1 MNDDLRSYFEQI
13 EAAFCANRGAP
24 LLLSP
29 LDFEKVVEWH
39 AAGVPL
45 EVVEA
50 GIADYFARLAAR
62 KVPLRRAICLSFA
75 EDRILRALDAHR
87 AAAVGRSAGVA
98 ETEPQELRVARFLED
113 RATKLEAFA
122 SGGSLSTALPL
133 LGKFCAGAA
142 REIRELIPKAGQS
155 LTSLEARLQPLD
167 REMGRMV
174 LIESPE
180 AMVGGWKKEA
190 RALLGDLASG
200 MEEGTLRQALE
211 NLACKA
217 GLAHWG
223 LPRLSLLYLED

>member
-45 EVVEA
+45 EVVEV
-50 GIADYFARLAAR
+50 GVADYFARLAAR

-75 EDRILRALDAHR
+75 EDRVLKALDAHR

-98 ETEPQELRVARFLED
+98 ETEPQARRIARFLED
-113 RATKLEAFA
+113 RAAKLDAFA
-122 SGGSLSTALPL
+122 SDSSLTASMPL
-133 LGKFCAGAA
+133 LGKFCTGAG
-142 REIRELIPKAGQS
+142 REIRDLLPKAGQS
-155 LTSLEARLQPLD
+155 LTSLEAKLQPLD

-174 LIESPE
+174 LLESPE
-180 AMVGGWKKEA
+180 AMVASWRKEA

-200 MEEGTLRQALE
+200 MEEGALRQTLD